1 MAEEEAVFRCNSK
14 AVAASAKRFC
24 QYKKNC
30 TSCVKHHKVQ
40 RQKKLRNPKK
50 KRSLSP
56 LIPSLIE

>member
-40 RQKKLRNPKK
+40 RQK
-50 KRSLSP
+50 
-56 LIPSLIE
+56 IEEP